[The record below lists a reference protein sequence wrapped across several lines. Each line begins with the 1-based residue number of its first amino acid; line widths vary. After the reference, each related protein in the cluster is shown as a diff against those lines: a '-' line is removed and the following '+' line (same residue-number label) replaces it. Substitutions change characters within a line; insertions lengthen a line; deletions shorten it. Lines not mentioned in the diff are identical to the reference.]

1 MILSCPSCATRYT
14 IDESQ
19 LGPAGRT
26 VRCTACK
33 TTWHAEKPEIPI
45 DLSFS
50 DVRKPERVEDLQSV
64 KAKVLPHTY
73 RALIEDKKRAKAL
86 TAQGLVWA
94 GLGSVAVLILA
105 IGFFLRVDI
114 VSAFPSVAG
123 AYAMVGAKVNP
134 THLDFVTTSMDRG
147 VKGGRFVVTV
157 KAQIRNT
164 SDKPVPVPPVR
175 VKLRD
180 TTLQQFD
187 TVLMP
192 AGGLVVGPGATRT
205 LLFDVRDPMNKAA
218 AIDLDFDLVA
228 MKKMKSHSAPH
239 AAADENTHEPAS
251 EDGEAEHGNPEQG
264 AEPATEASPV
274 AENMTDT
281 GHGLDGDNS
290 VDGGDSVTQDGGAQE
305 GGAQHDAHDQ
315 PVSNRTLPSL
325 RPALHDDIAST
336 DTPKLHGAKS

>member
-134 THLDFVTTSMDRG
+134 SHLDFVDTATSFDRG

-175 VKLRD
+175 VKLLD
-180 TTLQQFD
+180 GNLQQFD
-187 TVLMP
+187 SVLMP
-192 AGGLVVGPGATRT
+192 AGGLIVAPGATRT
-205 LLFDVRDPMNKAA
+205 LVFDVRDPMN
-218 AIDLDFDLVA
+218 ITDHVDLKFDLVA
-228 MKKMKSHSAPH
+228 MKKMKSRPASHV
-239 AAADENTHEPAS
+239 AAGENTHEPAS
-251 EDGEAEHGNPEQG
+251 EEGEPEHGEQEHG
-264 AEPATEASPV
+264 VEPATEASPV
-274 AENMTDT
+274 AENDR
-281 GHGLDGDNS
+281 GLDGDNS
-290 VDGGDSVTQDGGAQE
+290 VDGGDGVTQDGVAPQDGH
-305 GGAQHDAHDQ
+305 GQ

-325 RPALHDDIAST
+325 RPALPPDSTHDIAST
-336 DTPKLHGAKS
+336 DIPKLHGAKS

>member
-33 TTWHAEKPEIPI
+33 TTWHAEKPEEPI

-50 DVRKPERVEDLQSV
+50 DVRKPERIEDLQAV

-94 GLGSVAVLILA
+94 GMGMAAALILA
-105 IGFFLRVDI
+105 LGFLLRVNI
-114 VSAFPSVAG
+114 VSAFPSIAG

-134 THLDFVTTSMDRG
+134 THLDFVTTSMERG
-147 VKGGRFVVTV
+147 MKGGRFIVTV

-175 VKLRD
+175 VRLRD
-180 TTLQQFD
+180 ATLQQFD

-192 AGGLVVGPGATRT
+192 AGGLVVAPGATRT

-218 AIDLDFDLVA
+218 ALDLDFDLVA
-228 MKKMKSHSAPH
+228 MKKMKSQPALRVAMAQPANASEDDVAAPADAQPAED
-239 AAADENTHEPAS
+239 AAADNDNASAADDSADPGDQDLASTPA
-251 EDGEAEHGNPEQG
+251 G
-264 AEPATEASPV
+264 
-274 AENMTDT
+274 
-281 GHGLDGDNS
+281 
-290 VDGGDSVTQDGGAQE
+290 
-305 GGAQHDAHDQ
+305 
-315 PVSNRTLPSL
+315 PVSNQNLPPL
-325 RPALHDDIAST
+325 RPALTANQVATADS
-336 DTPKLHGAKS
+336 AKSHAQGSHS